1 MLSWIPIASCLT
13 KNNGMQP
20 MLTNFTK
27 DYDPCPPAFVSGTNY
42 KSRDVVSIPI
52 SPGSES
58 GEVYMCKTGAAR
70 LYCNIYPPTWK
81 RLSPDGQTAH
91 LIQDL
96 GWEKKGKCGDPLPT
110 MPPTQAQTEWPT
122 MSPTQAWTE
131 IPSMQNSEIP
141 STTMTEMPSAE
152 MTEIPSMQMTA
163 MPSAQI
169 TALPSTQT
177 TELVSTQADPQVTMR
192 PTMRPSPVASMG
204 ETKPVGGRSPST
216 LSPVGS
222 SPSTTPSPTVTS
234 PSTPTSGGT
243 NPTST
248 STNALGPST
257 MTSGGYTGGT
267 SPSITSFI
275 SNQSPSHAY
284 QPSNSD
290 GIPSAVSSPV
300 GASTL
305 APSSSVEKTAPAQ
318 SVYTSPTTTAA
329 GMTYFTD
336 GRSKPAGGR
345 RSTEPD
351 EDDDDDSFSSSPSSP
366 ELTSPYGVIKF
377 VPSKEV
383 SDNERPGLN
392 EGKPIS
398 TNEGRYK
405 IFKSPQDDREVVIH
419 EEDDDFIQ
427 ISEGDPH
434 CWRSGTECNSYAE
447 DFACCTGGCVDGY
460 CQ

>member
-1 MLSWIPIASCLT
+1 
-13 KNNGMQP
+13 MQP

-131 IPSMQNSEIP
+131 IPSMQSSEIP
-141 STTMTEMPSAE
+141 STTMTEMPSAK

-192 PTMRPSPVASMG
+192 PTMRPSPVPSMG

-222 SPSTTPSPTVTS
+222 SPSTTPSPTGTN
-234 PSTPTSGGT
+234 PTSTGTNPTSTGT

-248 STNALGPST
+248 STTALGPST

-284 QPSNSD
+284 QPSNSY

-305 APSSSVEKTAPAQ
+305 APSSSVEKTAPAP

-377 VPSKEV
+377 VPSKKE
-383 SDNERPGLN
+383 SDNVRPGLN

-405 IFKSPQDDREVVIH
+405 IFKSSQDDREVVIH